1 MESMRLGQA
10 GLHVSRLALGTINFG
25 SELDE
30 QASFAIMDRAADMG
44 IYHIDVADMYP
55 APESPGSWGR
65 SEIIVGNWLKGKQRD
80 QYVVASKCVARV
92 GTGPN
97 DIGGS
102 RKHIIEACEKSLRR
116 LGTDRIDLYYLHR
129 SDVLDAPFEESLAAL
144 DHLVR
149 QGKVLYLGV
158 SNFSAWQVALLVEII
173 AKEHFAPLT
182 ALQDRHN
189 LVCRRNERDLYPLA
203 QAKGFGLLAYN
214 PIAAGMLAGLFKRGD
229 PIPEGGRFTMPV
241 YQERYFNEEVYDVV
255 DEVRDV
261 AFLMGVPM
269 AQVALAWILS
279 QDFGVSPIVGALVP
293 EHFDDTGAALELKI
307 PDEIIERLNKA
318 SSAFL

>member
-1 MESMRLGQA
+1 MESMRLGRA
-10 GLHVSRLALGTINFG
+10 GLHVSKLALGTINFG

-30 QASFAIMDRAADMG
+30 KASFAIMNRAADMG

-80 QYVVASKCVARV
+80 QYVVASK
-92 GTGPN
+92 
-97 DIGGS
+97 
-102 RKHIIEACEKSLRR
+102 HIIESCENSLRR

-149 QGKVLYLGV
+149 QGKVVYLGV
-158 SNFSAWQVALLVEII
+158 SNFSAWQVALLMEII

-189 LVCRRNERDLYPLA
+189 LVCRQNERDLYPLA

-229 PIPEGGRFTMPV
+229 PIPEAGRFTMPV
-241 YQERYFNEEVYDVV
+241 YQERYFHDEVYDVV
-255 DEVRDV
+255 DEVRDC

-279 QDFGVSPIVGALVP
+279 QDYGVSPIVGALVP
-293 EHFDDTGAALELKI
+293 EHFDDTEAALELKI
-307 PDEIIERLNKA
+307 PDEILNRLNKA